1 MSSRYQARFEK
12 LNKENRKA
20 FIPFTVLGWPSKDA
34 SLTIIKQMMA
44 EGASALELGIA
55 FSDPIADGPVIQQ
68 AATETLATGFKLQDA
83 LELVKTVRA
92 LDADIPIGLLIYY
105 NMVVAKGIPQFF
117 KAAKDA
123 GVDGVLIA
131 DLPPESADE
140 VAKDAKDNQID
151 LIYLVSPV
159 TTEARIQ
166 KIVSEAGGFIYL
178 ISRLGVTGT
187 QERSETKDQVL
198 TKLIKDIKQKTKV
211 PVYAGFGISNAQ
223 DAKRILAAGAD
234 GVITGSKVIQLA
246 RGENN
251 KPNLEALATYYKEML
266 SAVNSPLEKHVSKP

>member
-1 MSSRYQARFEK
+1 MSSRYQTRFEK

-20 FIPFTVLGWPSKDA
+20 FIPFTVLGWPNKDA
-34 SLTIIKQMMA
+34 SLAMIKHMIDA
-44 EGASALELGIA
+44 GASSLELGIA

-68 AATETLATGFKLQDA
+68 AATETLETGFKLQDA
-83 LELVKTVRA
+83 LDLIQVVRT
-92 LDADIPIGLLIYY
+92 LDAEIPIGVLIYY
-105 NMVVAKGIPQFF
+105 NMVVSKGIPQFF
-117 KAAKDA
+117 KAAKSA

-140 VAKDAKDNQID
+140 VAKDARHNQID

-159 TTEARIQ
+159 TTEDRIQ

-187 QERSETKDQVL
+187 QERSHAKDGVL
-198 TKLIKDIKQKTKV
+198 SELIAKIKQKTKV
-211 PVYAGFGISNAQ
+211 PIYAGFGISSGQ

-246 RGENN
+246 RSESG
-251 KPNLEALATYYKEML
+251 KPNLEALAAYYKEML
-266 SAVNSPLEKHVSKP
+266 SAVNSPSETQLSKP